1 MQRFKLIIYYLFVQ
15 YLPHSRL
22 ISLSNIIRLWY
33 MAKILKVIQFD
44 KNSKFESGI
53 YISDARNLEI
63 GKHVRINENVFL
75 QGIINIGDYVMIA
88 PNVSIYSKTHNH
100 HDINT
105 PMVLSG
111 ETQTKKVIIENDVWI
126 GINSVILPG
135 VTIGKG
141 SIIGAN
147 SLVNKDVEPYS
158 IMGGTPA
165 RLIRKR
171 SNAN

>member
-22 ISLSNIIRLWY
+22 ISLSNTIRLWY

-75 QGIINIGDYVMIA
+75 QGSITIGDFVMIA
-88 PNVSIYSKTHNH
+88 PNVSIYTKTHRYG
-100 HDINT
+100 DINT

-111 ETQTKKVIIENDVWI
+111 ESETKTVTIENDVWL
-126 GINSVILPG
+126 GLNAVVLPG
-135 VTIGKG
+135 ITVGKG

-147 SLVNKDVEPYS
+147 SVVTKNVEPYS
-158 IMGGTPA
+158 IIGGVPA
-165 RLIRKR
+165 HLIRKR
-171 SNAN
+171 V